1 MITSGTFR
9 TALKAVEKNSKNM
22 SLKIY
27 NFSAMQKIRVQ
38 YELYEEFHDSKGTKT
53 VALMSQLLRR
63 LQRQL

>member
-1 MITSGTFR
+1 
-9 TALKAVEKNSKNM
+9 VEKNSKNM